1 MIRTDKDTGAETRL
15 LRFNIRTR
23 RSLTSADDALTWLD
37 PEVISYV
44 VNYKTGRA
52 AIAQRGLTT
61 TDDKDRLL
69 PALRLHRPE
78 HRRVVS
84 AKAFEESAWEPA
96 SPQAWRQA
104 WDREIAQADPWITR
118 ELALICGL
126 LLPIWSSLPHKG
138 AAVRRLKA
146 PDGRRW
152 LGRVIEAAHIPQLK
166 VALGLTTLSA
176 ALSDGDKT
184 AQMVLSEGVSLSL
197 TGGMWLRRARVMDRW
212 RLELVGGAGH
222 RSTLLPLGCFVE
234 IIAYA
239 PRVFVPTDKP
249 DVLTAVLAKYPPQT
263 VLPKAV

>member
-1 MIRTDKDTGAETRL
+1 M
-15 LRFNIRTR
+15 
-23 RSLTSADDALTWLD
+23 
-37 PEVISYV
+37 
-44 VNYKTGRA
+44 
-52 AIAQRGLTT
+52 
-61 TDDKDRLL
+61 
-69 PALRLHRPE
+69 
-78 HRRVVS
+78 
-84 AKAFEESAWEPA
+84 
-96 SPQAWRQA
+96 
-104 WDREIAQADPWITR
+104 
-118 ELALICGL
+118 
-126 LLPIWSSLPHKG
+126 
-138 AAVRRLKA
+138 RRLKA

-212 RLELVGGAGH
+212 RLELVGGVGH

-263 VLPKAV
+263 VLPKAA